1 MVPGKY
7 VVQVGHLMCSAY
19 DDDRTMNH
27 SYKVDSRKPAY
38 QPYRMYLRAMADV
51 EIRCNLLGKL
61 HVTWKVRTP
70 TRPYPGYRYLVGVL
84 GTPPGFSNI
93 ALSFFVGF
101 T

>member
-1 MVPGKY
+1 
-7 VVQVGHLMCSAY
+7 
-19 DDDRTMNH
+19 
-27 SYKVDSRKPAY
+27 
-38 QPYRMYLRAMADV
+38 MADV